1 MTPLYLFDGKLLLVG
16 DALAASSG
24 CCCGGFYC
32 YKSTTEEPCICECAP
47 GEIDTKIGYRYFA
60 ATNNTDIINHP
71 DWGTLTRSGPDQ
83 FVGLGGE
90 DPEFYDIYYQKITD
104 PSYPNEPNCP
114 QEYNPLS
121 DEKPCDFIGEWKIE
135 PWDLTCE
142 SPSGILYTETGV
154 PGIGD
159 CVIDFPTV
167 SVVFENYPKPSWG
180 SEFGYP
186 RGWYEPSGGQASL
199 NPILY
204 VKTPKCPEWTPIIN
218 ISETGNTCTGRFFIP
233 MPDPAEILP
242 PAGLLGSCG
251 PEGNPGGVPEVTGV
265 CCTYYVSEYNGC
277 EIVGVTVNRPNNPPW
292 ACSGGGADK
301 FVGTGD
307 WYNLNNWVDTNG
319 NPATSGPGSII
330 NGGTL
335 HSASGDEKVYLDE
348 IINGTA
354 NYSVHCNSMT
364 NSTVFSPGPCGAFT
378 ITADTFTYNN
388 TNIEA
393 PITADGGTFS
403 NGSYLNG
410 GLSLNGAGV
419 VVFQDSF
426 NSSSNLTAPT
436 EMRGSSINYG
446 TIINTCTFYDT
457 SVNDGDVDGAVFE
470 EDSENN
476 GTVNGNAVFK
486 GDSKNYGTVTGD
498 ADFQDNSCN
507 SGTVNGTITGNPPA
521 CP

>member
-24 CCCGGFYC
+24 CCCGDNGFYC

-47 GEIDTKIGYRYFA
+47 GITDTKIGYRYFA

-121 DEKPCDFIGEWKIE
+121 DEDPCAFNGQWKIE

-142 SPSGILYTETGV
+142 TPSGIFYVEAGNDIS
-154 PGIGD
+154 GGD
-159 CVIDFPTV
+159 CVISFNNSV
-167 SVVFENYPKPSWG
+167 VVFEDYPKPSWG

-186 RGWYEPSGGQASL
+186 RGWDEPAPGQASL
-199 NPILY
+199 DSKLY
-204 VKTPKCPEWTPIIN
+204 VKTPKCPEWTEV
-218 ISETGNTCTGRFFIP
+218 ISHTNTQNLCEGRPSFQ

-242 PAGLLGSCG
+242 AAGLLGSCG
-251 PEGNPGGVPEVTGV
+251 PEGNPGAVPEVTGV
-265 CCTYYVSEYNGC
+265 CCTYYVSDYNSC
-277 EIVGVTVNRPNNPPW
+277 EIVGVTVNRPDNPSW
-292 ACSGGGADK
+292 AVCPTGAKD

-307 WYNLNNWVDTNG
+307 WYNGRNWEES
-319 NPATSGPGSII
+319 AGPGGII
-330 NGGTL
+330 YGGTL
-335 HSASGDEKVYLDE
+335 NSASGDETVYVDQ

-378 ITADTFTYNN
+378 MTADTFAYNN

-403 NGSYLNG
+403 NGSYLNAT
-410 GLSLNGAGV
+410 LSLNDPSGV

-426 NSSSNLTAPT
+426 NASNCNATT
-436 EMRGSSINYG
+436 EMRGSSQ
-446 TIINTCTFYDT
+446 NTAQGDVVGLCTFYDT
-457 SVNDGDVDGAVFE
+457 SVNNGDVDSAVFE
-470 EDSENN
+470 EDSVNN

-486 GDSKNYGTVTGD
+486 GNSKNYGTVQGN